1 VYYYTIFVLL
11 KILKAKKFKRQFV
24 LLGPEGWTGDDQLL
38 LTAPDL
44 SGHGQSRR
52 CCW

>member
-1 VYYYTIFVLL
+1 
-11 KILKAKKFKRQFV
+11 V

-38 LTAPDL
+38 LPAPDL